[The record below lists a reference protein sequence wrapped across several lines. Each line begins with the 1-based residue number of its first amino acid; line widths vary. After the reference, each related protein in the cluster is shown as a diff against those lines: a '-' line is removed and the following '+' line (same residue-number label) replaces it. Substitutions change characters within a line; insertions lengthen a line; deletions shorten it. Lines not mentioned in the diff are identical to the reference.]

1 MNDQFKHKIYKSDE
15 ENLYNIKRQT
25 VPQELSDSYRSPLSY
40 HNQQP
45 WYQKQPK
52 FYTEVETFQH
62 RCIYREAFE
71 KSKHDARLS
80 FMQDSLEVLK
90 KIMEQEKQ
98 K

>member
-1 MNDQFKHKIYKSDE
+1 MNNFNKLYKSDE

-45 WYQKQPK
+45 WYRKQPK
-52 FYTEVETFQH
+52 RYTEVEHIQH
-62 RCIYREAFE
+62 QYIYREAYE
-71 KSKHDARLS
+71 KSKHDSRLS

-90 KIMEQEKQ
+90 KIMEQEK